1 MRAKSNTFISSKVS
15 KVQIKPGVG
24 GQWVSSCLHGKGFQI
39 FIFTSSCCQMTE
51 HKKRCWLSGWTNGK
65 RVFHSSGALF
75 SWHPTKKWNLLLKI
89 LKSICIRRTGTKSW
103 FLRWALQ
110 LKTLNKKCFKNG
122 GNAFKCFCFLSA
134 HNRVKLR
141 AWNIN
146 ESRSENQV
154 WRLIKER
161 GLCNIQKII
170 F

>member
-1 MRAKSNTFISSKVS
+1 MEKEYFIHQV
-15 KVQIKPGVG
+15 
-24 GQWVSSCLHGKGFQI
+24 L
-39 FIFTSSCCQMTE
+39 
-51 HKKRCWLSGWTNGK
+51 
-65 RVFHSSGALF
+65 ALF
-75 SWHPTKKWNLLLKI
+75 SWHPTKKWNPLSKI

-161 GLCNIQKII
+161 GLCNIQKKNNLLANVSYVHFPCSVWPTFPQQKYAFLQRLSLKIQGSCCI
-170 F
+170 YGYKSEISTGK